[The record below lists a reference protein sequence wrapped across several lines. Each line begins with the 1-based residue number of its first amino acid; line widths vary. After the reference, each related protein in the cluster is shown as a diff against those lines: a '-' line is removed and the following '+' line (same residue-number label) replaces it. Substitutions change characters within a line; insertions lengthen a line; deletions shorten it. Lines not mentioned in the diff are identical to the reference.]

1 VVNPRVEIKMK
12 TKRLAPKTIDQY
24 IASFPPNVQGMLE
37 KIRATIQKA
46 APDAQEA
53 ISYQIPAFKLCGNLI
68 FFAAFKKHIGVYPR
82 VAALEKELSK
92 YKGGKGT
99 VQFPLDK
106 PIPLSLIARLT
117 KARVKANLAKAAAK
131 STRKR

>member
-1 VVNPRVEIKMK
+1 VVNPRVETKMK
-12 TKRLAPKTIDQY
+12 AKRLAPKTIDQY
-24 IASFPPNVQGMLE
+24 IAGFTPNVQMMLE
-37 KIRATIQKA
+37 KIRATIHKA

-53 ISYQIPAFKLCGNLI
+53 ISYQIPAFKLNGNLI

-82 VAALEKELSK
+82 VAALAKELSK

-106 PIPLSLIARLT
+106 PIPLSLIAKLT

-131 STRKR
+131 SK

>member
-1 VVNPRVEIKMK
+1 MK
-12 TKRLAPKTIDQY
+12 AKRLAPKTIDQY
-24 IASFPPNVQGMLE
+24 IAGFPPDVQMMLQ

-46 APDAQEA
+46 APDAQES

-82 VAALEKELSK
+82 VATLEKELSK

-106 PIPLSLIARLT
+106 PISLSLIAKLT
-117 KARVKANLAKAAAK
+117 KARVKANLAKVAAK
-131 STRKR
+131 STKKR